1 MQIDSQQLADI
12 ARSMEQTLGARE
24 HSWQVHTGAE
34 AVPGHLSFTTVS
46 SALEEALRQ
55 NGIVVAEPGARGQ
68 GESTEG
74 EEAFERMLD
83 DAENDLRL
91 EGQSIFRI
99 THHYDIGNQDVYV
112 EDPTG
117 EVDGRRV
124 ALYLWFKACEW
135 FGYAKLIS
143 NLGIAS
149 VMVTSY
155 GFRHCAVHPFPTT
168 VDLYADAEGFAGYEE
183 LMSDA
188 ALHRDGLKEALA
200 PHVE

>member
-1 MQIDSQQLADI
+1 MA
-12 ARSMEQTLGARE
+12 QTLGARE
-24 HSWQVHTGAE
+24 YSRQAHTGAE
-34 AVPGHLSFTTVS
+34 AVPGHLSLPTVS

-55 NGIVVAEPGARGQ
+55 NGIAVAVPGAQ
-68 GESTEG
+68 GESAEG

-91 EGQSIFRI
+91 EGQSIYRI

-135 FGYAKLIS
+135 FGYEKLIS

-155 GFRHCAVHPFPTT
+155 GFRHCAVHPFPST
-168 VDLYADAEGFAGYEE
+168 VDLYADAEGFAGKEE